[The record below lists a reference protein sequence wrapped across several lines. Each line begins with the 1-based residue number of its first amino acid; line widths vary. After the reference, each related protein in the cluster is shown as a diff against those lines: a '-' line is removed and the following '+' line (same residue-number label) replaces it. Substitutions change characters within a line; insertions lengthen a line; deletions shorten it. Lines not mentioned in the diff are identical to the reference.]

1 MFFVRYVTE
10 FSLVLYDFESSF
22 LLLVIIEAVIDMLI
36 KKMLQLLPL
45 IVTSNA
51 YNLFLFYF
59 CWVSYF
65 FVNIFLEFLFSFS
78 IIFVIW
84 FSSWYLFQW
93 LKLSLGVCV
102 WCMISGSS
110 LMPWQSYVWK
120 DWCTNAIEFILTI
133 DARDDLLPLFVTRSI
148 RPE

>member
-59 CWVSYF
+59 C
-65 FVNIFLEFLFSFS
+65 
-78 IIFVIW
+78 
-84 FSSWYLFQW
+84 
-93 LKLSLGVCV
+93 
-102 WCMISGSS
+102 
-110 LMPWQSYVWK
+110 
-120 DWCTNAIEFILTI
+120 
-133 DARDDLLPLFVTRSI
+133 
-148 RPE
+148 